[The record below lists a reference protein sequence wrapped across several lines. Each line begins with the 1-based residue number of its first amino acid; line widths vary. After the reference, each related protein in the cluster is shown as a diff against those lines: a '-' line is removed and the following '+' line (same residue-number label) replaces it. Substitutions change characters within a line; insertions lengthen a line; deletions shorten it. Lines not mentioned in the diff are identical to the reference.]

1 MSQVSQ
7 SDESINALNPP
18 SAYPEYDYP
27 DAVQGPSEGEA
38 IEMTTIRPKGTIPLI
53 PRPRGQTNANRRH
66 QETNE
71 NNEDRR
77 SQGTDRETE
86 PGSRQDGIQ
95 KFQIHFWM
103 IYFCLACFICLFVVF
118 GVIFC
123 KILL

>member
-1 MSQVSQ
+1 MSQINQ
-7 SDESINALNPP
+7 SDESINAPNPP
-18 SAYPEYDYP
+18 NAYPEYDYP
-27 DAVQGPSEGEA
+27 DAVQWPSEGEA

-86 PGSRQDGIQ
+86 PGSRQEGIQ
-95 KFQIHFWM
+95 KFQIHFW
-103 IYFCLACFICLFVVF
+103 ITYFNTACFICLFVIV
-118 GVIFC
+118 GVLFC